1 MATLTPL
8 GPSASITARVS
19 TTRTRLLTIDEPAA
33 AGEALPKAVLRV
45 GMRRSGLEDEDN
57 GWIGGLAH
65 CRGDCFGG
73 GLASFHSVGEYAI
86 GELAWSA
93 RMSLAGHTGI
103 SSPSM
108 STTLNDPA
116 CKVSL
121 IPSTPGVT
129 HRMLLGQAQ
138 SLAIP
143 LQPLHLCSELFEQRL
158 ECRRRGL
165 W

>member
-8 GPSASITARVS
+8 GPSASITAWVS
-19 TTRTRLLTIDEPAA
+19 TARTTWLTIDEPAA
-33 AGEALPKAVLRV
+33 AGEALPEAVSLRV
-45 GMRRSGLEDEDN
+45 RMPGLEDEHN
-57 GWIGGLAH
+57 GWIGGFIDG
-65 CRGDCFGG
+65 RGDCFRG
-73 GLASFHSVGEYAI
+73 GLASFHPVGEYAI
-86 GELAWSA
+86 GELTWSA
-93 RMSLAGHTGI
+93 RMSIAEPTGI
-103 SSPSM
+103 SSPST

-143 LQPLHLCSELFEQRL
+143 LQPLYLCSELFDLFRL
-158 ECRRRGL
+158 
-165 W
+165 